1 MNRLKAFQG
10 FTLVEL
16 MVTVAIIGILAAVVY
31 PSYQSQVKKTRRSDA
46 QAALAELTALQEEVR
61 YQKGSY
67 ATSIASLNLEAN
79 GFEKKDCN
87 GRNTAEF
94 RSKECYYILSLNQK
108 GDDGFILRATAAGPQ
123 ITDEQCKSF
132 SLDHL
137 GNKNASSDNCWY

>member
-1 MNRLKAFQG
+1 MNRLKPFQG

-46 QAALAELTALQEEVR
+46 QGALAELTALQEEVR

-67 ATSIASLNLEAN
+67 AAEIASLNLEAN

-87 GRNTAEF
+87 GRNTEEF
-94 RSKECYYILSLNQK
+94 RSKECYYSLFLDK
-108 GDDGFILRATAAGPQ
+108 RGEKGFILRARAAGPQ
-123 ITDEQCKSF
+123 IADQQCQFF
-132 SLDHL
+132 SLDDL
-137 GNKNASSDNCWY
+137 GNKNATSDNCWY